1 MKHTFTAGEVYVEGC
16 PFYEQTKKFERLPF
30 IAHDKIREAN
40 PSLIS
45 LGQMTAGIAVTF
57 QTMSLDLTLEVSL
70 NDRPLMNHMTAC
82 AQSGFDL
89 YRLEKDGFL
98 FIDVSRPSLEKASYT
113 YRFDLKNEQQSL
125 QSYLLY
131 FPLYQSVHHIDLKT
145 TSHPLIP
152 FKIFEKEQILIYGTS
167 ITQGAC
173 ASRPGL
179 AYPALLERKLK
190 TKCINFG
197 FSGNGLGE
205 KVMVELMTQ
214 IIDLKMIVIDY
225 EANAAAANK
234 VIETLKPMIETL
246 LQHHQQIPI
255 VILGRI
261 PTTMERHDVKLKDR
275 RLNLSTYQNNLD
287 YEHVYFIEGD
297 QLLNQDLGDTT
308 IDNLHLN
315 DLGFYRLTEKLYEK
329 ITLIL
334 SKFKGE
340 NK

>member
-1 MKHTFTAGEVYVEGC
+1 MRHKFTAGEVYVEGC
-16 PFYEQTKKFERLPF
+16 PFYEQTKKFERLPYF
-30 IAHDKIREAN
+30 AHDKIREAN

-57 QTMSLDLTLEVSL
+57 QTRSSDLTLEVSL

-89 YRLEKDGFL
+89 YRIENDGFL
-98 FIDVSRPSLEKASYT
+98 FIDVSRPSLEQASYN
-113 YRFDLKNEQQSL
+113 YRFDLKNEQQNL

-145 TSHPLIP
+145 ITHPLIP
-152 FKIFEKEQILIYGTS
+152 FKIFGKEQILIYGTS

-190 TKCINFG
+190 IKCINFG

-205 KVMVELMTQ
+205 TVMIDLMTQ
-214 IIDLKMIVIDY
+214 IRDLKMIVIDY

-234 VIETLKPMIETL
+234 LIDTLKPMIETFL
-246 LQHHQQIPI
+246 KHHQQIPI

-261 PTTMERHDVKLKDR
+261 PTTIERHDVKLKDR
-275 RLNLSTYQNNLD
+275 RLELSTYQKSLV
-287 YEHVYFIEGD
+287 YENVFFIEGD

-315 DLGFYRLTEKLYEK
+315 DIGFYKMTENLYKK
-329 ITLIL
+329 IALIL
-334 SKFKGE
+334 SKFM
-340 NK
+340 